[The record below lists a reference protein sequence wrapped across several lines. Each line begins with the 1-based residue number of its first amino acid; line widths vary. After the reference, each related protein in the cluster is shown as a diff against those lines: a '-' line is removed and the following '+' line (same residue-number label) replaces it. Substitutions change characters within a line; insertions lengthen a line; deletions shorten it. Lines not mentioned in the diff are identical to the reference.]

1 MQKCFYIEQILSTS
15 KDHKLIGLFS
25 FNDQGET
32 IGNSTFVF
40 SCVKIDETTIDIC
53 KSELKKRNIKCELFS
68 DKIQSI
74 PAVAQKYVPMFI
86 SFFQDEVIRNEG
98 MFIPE
103 FVFITPNQIMDRL
116 RSTSPS
122 LPNSLSKN
130 NEPCELQI
138 QIAFSFALLK
148 IAYYFSK
155 NPQYVQEFPLYTAYL
170 KKHNLLQEQM
180 PLETFLEI
188 ILTSAGNID

>member
-15 KDHKLIGLFS
+15 KDHKLVGLFS

-40 SCVKIDETTIDIC
+40 SCVKIDEIATDIC
-53 KSELKKRNIKCELFS
+53 KSELKKRNIKCDLFS
-68 DKIQSI
+68 DKMQSI
-74 PAVAQKYVPMFI
+74 PAVAQKYIPMFI

-98 MFIPE
+98 TFIPD
-103 FVFITPNQIMDRL
+103 FVFITPKQIMDKL
-116 RSTSPS
+116 YKNSIS
-122 LPNSLSKN
+122 LPKSISKSN
-130 NEPCELQI
+130 GPSELQI

-155 NPQYVQEFPLYTAYL
+155 NPQYLQEFPLYTAYL
-170 KKHNLLQEQM
+170 KKHNLLPEQM
-180 PLETFLEI
+180 PLETFIEL
-188 ILTSAGNID
+188 ILTSAGNVD

>member
-1 MQKCFYIEQILSTS
+1 
-15 KDHKLIGLFS
+15 
-25 FNDQGET
+25 
-32 IGNSTFVF
+32 
-40 SCVKIDETTIDIC
+40 
-53 KSELKKRNIKCELFS
+53 
-68 DKIQSI
+68 
-74 PAVAQKYVPMFI
+74 
-86 SFFQDEVIRNEG
+86 
-98 MFIPE
+98 
-103 FVFITPNQIMDRL
+103 MDRL

>member
-116 RSTSPS
+116 RATSPS
-122 LPNSLSKN
+122 LPNSLSKDN
-130 NEPCELQI
+130 APCELQI

-180 PLETFLEI
+180 PLETFLEM

>member
-103 FVFITPNQIMDRL
+103 FVFITPKQIMDRL

-122 LPNSLSKN
+122 LPNSLSKD

-180 PLETFLEI
+180 PLETFLEM